1 MAFHAISKRHPP
13 RLPAHLL
20 SPADLATE
28 NERLHEENAQLRQ
41 AVTSHATIDQAM
53 GAVVVLGRIAPE
65 EAWRVLRDVSQHT
78 NTKLRVVAEHIL
90 RFAQGDALP
99 DSELDQLRQALSRYE
114 IRSRADRPDQ

>member
-1 MAFHAISKRHPP
+1 MAFHAISKQHPP
-13 RLPAHLL
+13 HLL

-28 NERLHEENAQLRQ
+28 NERLHAENEQLRQ

-53 GAVVVLGRIAPE
+53 GAVVVLGRIAPD
-65 EAWRVLRDVSQHT
+65 EAWCVLRDVSQRT

-90 RFAQGDALP
+90 RFAQGDTLP

-114 IRSRADRPDQ
+114 IRSRGDRPGP